1 VKRYTQDHK
10 ARGRTISFHDI
21 PVEPRRQPLLD
32 RGLPVPLVNHLV
44 TMGELHRAGRHDR
57 VSDDVRMLTGK
68 NRWPCRSCVRIWI
81 MYTGTLSDAW
91 QRALRH
97 LTDAPL
103 FEASAQVP
111 RHPL

>member
-1 VKRYTQDHK
+1 VKRYTQDHTK

-21 PVEPRRQPLLD
+21 PVEPRTQPLLD
-32 RGLPVPLVNHLV
+32 RGLPVHLVNHVV

-91 QRALRH
+91 PCPL
-97 LTDAPL
+97 DATQD
-103 FEASAQVP
+103 ASERSVI
-111 RHPL
+111 